1 MNAALPRRFTDLGE
15 CVDATVDRVGTQ
27 IVMGLPVGIGKPN
40 PLVNAFVQRALR
52 DERIHLKILTGLS
65 LRTPRWHGE
74 LERRFLQPFVARVF
88 GDYPDLEYIKLLE
101 RGKLPRN
108 IEVGEFFLE
117 PGAWLNNAHLQQHYL
132 SSNYTHVV
140 RDGLQRGMN
149 VLAQLVAPAPAGE
162 NSAEQLSLSCN
173 PDLTADLLPHI
184 AAERAK
190 GRRFAFI
197 GQMHPELPYMYGD
210 AIVPAEY
217 FDFLIDNRAY
227 DYPLFAPPNLPIG
240 TAQYLIAMHVSALIK
255 DGGTLQVG
263 IGELGDA
270 VVYALQLRHERPAL
284 FREALDELGIRGRY
298 ASLIEREGGT
308 QPFDRGLYG
317 CTEMLADGFLDLYR
331 AGILKRRVYPSV
343 RIQALLDAGAIEE
356 TVDVSTL
363 EALVNAGVNR
373 ISYVDFHEL
382 RDVGVFRD
390 DVRYENGVLIAGDGT
405 RITVKLH
412 DPECRLAIEKNCLG
426 TRLRN
431 GVVLDGGFFFG
442 PRGFYKGLR
451 ELPAI
456 ERKLFA
462 MRSISFINELYGP
475 EFELKITQRRNARFV
490 NSTMMVTGLGA
501 AVSDALEDGRVVSG
515 VGGQY
520 NFVAMAHALAGA
532 RSILCLPSTRTARG
546 TTMSNIVWSYA
557 HITIPRHLRDIFVT
571 EYGIAD
577 LRSCSDAEIAAKLVD
592 VMDARFHESFVA
604 EAKRAGKLPQAF
616 RVPDAAR
623 SNLPATLEGK
633 LQPWRQR
640 GMFVPLPYGTDFTEE
655 EIVLMSALKA
665 LKSQTS
671 WGGGKAAAAL
681 RTLLPAP
688 VTPLVRPYLQRMQ
701 LDHPQSLQEK
711 LLQKMLI
718 NALNKTMDKV

>member
-15 CVDATVDRVGTQ
+15 CVDATLDRVGTQ

-65 LRTPRWHGE
+65 LRTPRWHSE
-74 LERRFLQPFVARVF
+74 LERRLLQPFVARVF
-88 GDYPDLEYIKLLE
+88 GDYPDLEYIELLE
-101 RGKLPRN
+101 RGKLPPN
-108 IEVGEFFLE
+108 IEVSEFFLE
-117 PGAWLNNAHLQQHYL
+117 PGAWLNNSHLQQHYL

-210 AIVPAEY
+210 AVIPAEY
-217 FDFLIDNRAY
+217 FDFLVDNRAY

-240 TAQYLIAMHVSALIK
+240 TAQYMIAMHVSSLIK
-255 DGGTLQVG
+255 DGGTLQLG
-263 IGELGDA
+263 IGELSDA
-270 VVYALQLRHERPAL
+270 IVYALQLRHERPDL
-284 FREALDELGIRGRY
+284 FRQALDELGIRGRY
-298 ASLIEREGGT
+298 TSLIEREGGT

-412 DPECRLAIEKNCLG
+412 DPECRLAIAQNCLG
-426 TRLRN
+426 MRLRN

-442 PRGFYKGLR
+442 PRGFYQGLR
-451 ELPAI
+451 NLPAV

-501 AVSDALEDGRVVSG
+501 AVSDALEDGRVISG

-520 NFVAMAHALAGA
+520 NFVAMAHALGGA
-532 RSILCLPSTRTARG
+532 RSILCLPSTRTAQG
-546 TTMSNIVWSYA
+546 TTTSNIVWSYA
-557 HITIPRHLRDIFVT
+557 HVTIPRHLRDIFVT

-577 LRSCSDAEIAAKLVD
+577 LRSCSDSEIAAKLVD
-592 VMDARFHESFVA
+592 VMDARFHESFVTQ
-604 EAKRAGKLPQAF
+604 AKRAGKLPRGF

-623 SNLPATLEGK
+623 SNLPAMLEKK

-640 GMFVPLPYGTDFTEE
+640 GFFAPLPYGTDFTDE
-655 EIVLMSALKA
+655 EIVLMNALSV
-665 LKSQTS
+665 LKSRTS
-671 WGGGKAAAAL
+671 WAGGKAAAVL
-681 RTLLPAP
+681 RAMLPAS
-688 VTPLVRPYLQRMQ
+688 VTAHVKPYLQRMQ
-701 LDHPQSLQEK
+701 LDHPRSLQEK

-718 NALNKTMDKV
+718 NVLNETMKRI